1 MNENDTTTEEP
12 RMEDTNTNWK
22 ALLAVA
28 LVSVVAAVGITL
40 AVTSGDDDDDD
51 AEEIAQAASS
61 ADDTAGTAPTQEAPA
76 VDADDS
82 VVDADDTDDTPD
94 PVADV
99 DDQPISNADA
109 DRVSKAALAIAG
121 SGTVTDLD
129 RSDDPGEA
137 WEVEVTMDDGS
148 ELDVALDEKLNRVEN
163 TSYDD

>member
-1 MNENDTTTEEP
+1 MENK
-12 RMEDTNTNWK
+12 NTNWM

-51 AEEIAQAASS
+51 DATEIVQTADTTDDGFATPTQDAPVTDADDF
-61 ADDTAGTAPTQEAPA
+61 DDTA
-76 VDADDS
+76 
-82 VVDADDTDDTPD
+82 D
-94 PVADV
+94 PVTDV
-99 DDQPISNADA
+99 DDQPISNAEA

-121 SGTVTDLD
+121 DGTLTDLD

-148 ELDVALDEKLNRVEN
+148 ELDVALDENLKRVEN